1 MDLGTGDKEISKTYA
16 DHHRTFCLVGERQSS
31 SHVTAYVIPNPEKC
45 LLGKIQGAV
54 RVIN

>member
-31 SHVTAYVIPNPEKC
+31 SHVTAYVIPNPEKR